1 MLDKPVI
8 DLSLNIKPHP
18 APPQMKGLFCEL
30 YTVNHMIQIGKKYI
44 ISLISYDSYANLV
57 MIITNGKLE
66 TIS

>member
-1 MLDKPVI
+1 MV
-8 DLSLNIKPHP
+8 
-18 APPQMKGLFCEL
+18 
-30 YTVNHMIQIGKKYI
+30 QIGKKYI